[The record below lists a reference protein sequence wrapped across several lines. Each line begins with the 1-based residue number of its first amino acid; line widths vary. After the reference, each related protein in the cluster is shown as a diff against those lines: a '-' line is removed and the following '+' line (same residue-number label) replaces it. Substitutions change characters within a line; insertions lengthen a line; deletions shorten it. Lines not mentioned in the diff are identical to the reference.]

1 MIVLGANLLIV
12 DGLGIFFVL
21 QINSFEILLSF
32 LLVHQLLYIRWECF
46 LICVVSLC
54 VGLWDLCILWPLGYS
69 WFYLWVVL
77 VVLGSQIIPPLFCR
91 NSILADCE
99 WLTIIYTCTHLFF
112 FITLHTLPCHTLP
125 CHRCWQEVVK
135 NYVVFRR

>member
-54 VGLWDLCILWPLGYS
+54 VGLWHLCILWPLGYS
-69 WFYLWVVL
+69 WFYIWVVL
-77 VVLGSQIIPPLFCR
+77 GPQIIPPLFSR
-91 NSILADCE
+91 NSILAYCE
-99 WLTIIYTCTHLFF
+99 RLTIIYTYTHLFF
-112 FITLHTLPCHTLP
+112 LYHSYSAMSHCHVTDVGKKL
-125 CHRCWQEVVK
+125 WK
-135 NYVVFRR
+135 IMWS